1 MLQGEIK
8 RDLQHNYLVFPKEQE
23 KHDFEIQMLINH
35 NIQGLLPCMVRKV
48 DGKQLFSYEISGKIS
63 MTQQFAARAME
74 FTDLESMLK
83 SLAEIVEQIKDC
95 LLPVDML
102 VLEPEYIFLDEV
114 SGQWSFVCFPM
125 EEENVYHSIHK
136 LSQYILTVLNHKEE
150 KAVQMGYALYRST
163 RNETFSLGQILDQTK
178 EWEEKAVK
186 GRAAEERDRAAEGR
200 DRATEGKDWIAEE
213 RDHAAEGKD
222 WIAGGWDWTAEGR
235 GRSAEGKDWIAEGEK
250 EGTHRIEEVREM
262 PFMEAGQVQLEET
275 RFHAESGKR
284 QTEKIRGKKK
294 GFLQSKTRQLFGKEK
309 EKETSE
315 AGWPLLSYAA
325 EAGFAYG
332 NPMCMLKGVTRARE
346 QLRISAFP
354 FLIGSL
360 ECAVDGC
367 IDSRNVSH
375 FHARMEK
382 EGDEYYIMDLNSK
395 EGTFVNGQKLPKE
408 LSKKIIPGDHVVFGD
423 MEYVFVSR

>member
-23 KHDFEIQMLINH
+23 KHDFEIQMLIHH

-48 DGKQLFSYEISGKIS
+48 DGKQLFSYEISGKIP
-63 MTQQFAARAME
+63 MKQQFAARAME
-74 FTDLESMLK
+74 VKDLESMLK

-95 LLPVDML
+95 LLSVYML
-102 VLEPEYIFLDEV
+102 VLEPEYIFLDED

-125 EEENVYHSIHK
+125 EEENVYRSIHK

-163 RNETFSLGQILDQTK
+163 RNESFSLGQILEQSK

-186 GRAAEERDRAAEGR
+186 GRVAEEEDRIAKGR
-200 DRATEGKDWIAEE
+200 DR
-213 RDHAAEGKD
+213 
-222 WIAGGWDWTAEGR
+222 TAEGEDR
-235 GRSAEGKDWIAEGEK
+235 IAKRRDKTAEEEKKGTPLIEGVAKMPFTEEGQAQPEGK
-250 EGTHRIEEVREM
+250 
-262 PFMEAGQVQLEET
+262 
-275 RFHAESGKR
+275 RFHVEARKGERDKSRGKR
-284 QTEKIRGKKK
+284 K

-309 EKETSE
+309 EKETPE

-332 NPMCMLKGVTRARE
+332 NPACMLKGVTRARE
-346 QLRISAFP
+346 QLRILAFP

-408 LSKKIIPGDHVVFGD
+408 LSKKIAPGDHVMFGD
-423 MEYVFVSR
+423 MEYVFVRL